1 MAICWDLRGYYE
13 PKIIKSQTETWCGRR
28 ETEYIKTQKAA
39 LLAAID
45 VCVTR
50 LPASTQLFSNLV
62 RAKGIEPSPK
72 AWEAF
77 VLPLYYARR
86 RLVFYTG
93 LV

>member
-13 PKIIKSQTETWCGRR
+13 PKIIKSQI
-28 ETEYIKTQKAA
+28 IKQKSAHCRF
-39 LLAAID
+39 D

-50 LPASTQLFSNLV
+50 LPDTTQLSANLV